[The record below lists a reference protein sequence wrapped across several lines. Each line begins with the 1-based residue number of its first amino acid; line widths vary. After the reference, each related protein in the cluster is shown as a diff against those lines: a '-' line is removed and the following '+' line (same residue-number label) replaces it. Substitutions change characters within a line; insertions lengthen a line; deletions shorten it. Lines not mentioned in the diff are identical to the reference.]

1 MNTPQPPAPSP
12 MPELAHPASSPWR
25 ILVVDDDPDMHA
37 VTRLALDEFTFEN
50 RPLEILCAASAAEA
64 RDVWRRE
71 TGIAL
76 VLLDVVME
84 TDHAGLDFIRFV
96 RDQQA
101 DNLVRIVLRT
111 GQPGQAPALEVIRR
125 YEIDDYHTKTEL
137 TFQRL
142 TVLVTTALRTYRLL
156 LEMEKRRLALE
167 QAGREVERFAYVISK
182 DLRSPLRTI
191 ADFSRLLQVEGEAAA
206 DSRTQ
211 EMLKRVA
218 RGAREV
224 EALIG
229 DLLEYSRIRRSE
241 SGIVRVDLNQ
251 VIEATRRFNQM
262 LIEQRG
268 ASLEY
273 GLLPQFEGD
282 PVLLERLFAELIE
295 NALRCQAEPRPQVL
309 IEAEDLGAMWEIRVV
324 DRGPGIAEDD
334 LQTIF
339 EPFRRLH
346 RPDRFSDTGIGL
358 VVCKRIAEVHGGG
371 IAIRTNPGQGTSVVV
386 TLPKLQHHR
395 GSI

>member
-1 MNTPQPPAPSP
+1 MNVNPAAPTLRVVHPS
-12 MPELAHPASSPWR
+12 AAPWR
-25 ILVVDDDPDMHA
+25 ILVVDDDPEVHA
-37 VTRLALDEFTFEN
+37 VTRLALDDFSFEN
-50 RPLEILCAASAAEA
+50 RSLEILCAASAVEA
-64 RDVWRRE
+64 REVWKRE

-84 TDHAGLDFIRFV
+84 TDHAGLDFVRFV

-101 DNLVRIVLRT
+101 DNHVRIVLRT

-156 LEMEKRRLALE
+156 QEMEKQRLALE
-167 QAGREVERFAYVISK
+167 QVGREVERFAYVISK

-191 ADFSRLLQVEGEAAA
+191 ADFSQMIHAQANAAA
-206 DSRTQ
+206 DVRLQ
-211 EMLKRVA
+211 EMLKRLSG
-218 RGAREV
+218 GAQQV

-229 DLLEYSRIRRSE
+229 DLLEYTRIRRSE

-251 VIEATRRFNQM
+251 VIEDTRRYNQM

-268 ASLEY
+268 ASLGY

-282 PVLLERLFAELIE
+282 PALLERLFAELIK
-295 NALRCQAEPRPQVL
+295 NAIRFQTEPRPQVL
-309 IEAEDLGAMWEIRVV
+309 IESEDLGSMWEIRVA
-324 DRGPGIAEDD
+324 DRGPGIADEH
-334 LQTIF
+334 LQHIF
-339 EPFRRLH
+339 EPFRRLY
-346 RPDRFSDTGIGL
+346 RPDRFSGTGIGL

-371 IAIRTNPGQGTSVVV
+371 IAIRTAPGQGTTVAVS
-386 TLPKLQHHR
+386 LPKLQHHR